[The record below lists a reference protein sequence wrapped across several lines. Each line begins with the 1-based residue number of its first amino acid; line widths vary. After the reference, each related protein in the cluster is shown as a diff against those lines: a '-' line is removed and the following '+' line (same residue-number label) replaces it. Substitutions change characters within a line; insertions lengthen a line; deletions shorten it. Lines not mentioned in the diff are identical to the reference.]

1 MIVVKFQV
9 IDLSPFEEYSGIDV
23 AKSSEVPSTA
33 AKADDLS
40 TIKIADQ
47 NETFLDEKRH
57 FNLSENIC

>member
-1 MIVVKFQV
+1 M
-9 IDLSPFEEYSGIDV
+9 IDLSPLEEYCGSDV

-47 NETFLDEKRH
+47 NDQNETFLDEKRH